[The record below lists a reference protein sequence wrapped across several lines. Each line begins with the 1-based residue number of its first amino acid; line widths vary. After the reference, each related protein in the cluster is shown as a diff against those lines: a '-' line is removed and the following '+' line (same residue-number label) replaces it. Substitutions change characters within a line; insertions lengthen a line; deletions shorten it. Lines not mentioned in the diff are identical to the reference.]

1 MTYSNLPRIMLLTVA
16 ILGLMSVASACEI
29 SGYKYQELGDGT
41 KYVDHPLQGWNIYL
55 FKDPLSPGTAPSA
68 SAPGFIAQRVTGA
81 DGKYYFDNSLNLG
94 YRTYYVY
101 EEVRP
106 GWTQLTGGIYP
117 ASSFYTVTFS
127 KSMTTEQRKISGLN
141 FVNQYKQ
148 YVKCSGE
155 TSWAAQQN
163 PGQTRFVQ
171 KGNWATYITYNVG
184 EGTNAVPKV
193 FPLYAGQTKL
203 AGSLY
208 VYDEGSNLYVKY
220 VAGGSNAFKE
230 YHLQVEDEFAGFND
244 VRTYNKKTGYGSPIP
259 GQFEYVKEYST
270 KTADSGWITVPI
282 SGYGDKDVFIAAHA
296 AMA

>member
-16 ILGLMSVASACEI
+16 VLGLVSVASACEI
-29 SGYKYQELGDGT
+29 SGYKYQELSDGT
-41 KYVDHPLQGWNIYL
+41 KYVNNPIQGWNVYL
-55 FKDPLSPGTAPSA
+55 FSQPLPAGTAPSSTA
-68 SAPGFIAQRVTGA
+68 TGYLAQTTTSA
-81 DGKYYFDNSLNLG
+81 DGKYYFKNLG
-94 YRTYYVY
+94 YKTYYVY

-117 ASSFYTVTFS
+117 ATNYYKVTLTS
-127 KSMTTEQRKISGLN
+127 AARVATEKN
-141 FVNQYKQ
+141 FVNKYNV
-148 YVKCSGE
+148 VKCSGE
-155 TSWAAQQN
+155 TAWAAQQK
-163 PGQTRFVQ
+163 PGQTRFVE

-184 EGTNAVPKV
+184 EGTNATPKV

-208 VYDEGSNLYVKY
+208 VYDAGGNLYVKY
-220 VAGGSNAFKE
+220 VAGGSNAFSE
-230 YHLQVEDEFAGFND
+230 YHLQVEDEFAGFQD

-259 GQFEYVKEYST
+259 GQFDYVKEYTT

-282 SGYGDKDVFIAAHA
+282 SGYGDKDVYIAAHA

>member
-1 MTYSNLPRIMLLTVA
+1 MTYSNLPRILLLTVA
-16 ILGLMSVASACEI
+16 VLGLASVASACEI

-55 FKDPLSPGTAPSA
+55 FKDQLPAGTAPSV

-81 DGKYYFDNSLNLG
+81 DGKYYFDRSLNLG

-101 EEVRP
+101 EESRT
-106 GWTQLTGGIYP
+106 GWTQLYPTTGFHTITLTKD
-117 ASSFYTVTFS
+117 ARVA
-127 KSMTTEQRKISGLN
+127 TEMN

-155 TSWAAQQN
+155 TAWAAQQN

-184 EGTNAVPKV
+184 EGTNAVPKA

-208 VYDEGSNLYVKY
+208 VYDDGSNLYVKY
-220 VAGGSNAFKE
+220 VAGGNNAFKE

-259 GQFEYVKEYST
+259 GQFEYAKEYST

-282 SGYGDKDVFIAAHA
+282 SGYGDKDVYIAAHA